1 LRRLVRAAV
10 ALLFLI
16 AGVAVVLAAGGAVPA
31 SGQNGPCLGTTA
43 ASQVTPIAGAPRL
56 RFGINPAGTA
66 GALGP
71 PVPAVPNSPGKTR
84 QALAELA
91 PTGGPFYVRLN
102 RFFWSLGP
110 PGIRHFMKLTRRYAR
125 QGYLVEL
132 QLRYHPRPEQEGNV
146 DAWVRFVRRVVR
158 KFGRVPAVRAIQV
171 TNEVNFFPIA
181 PDASDSYYAGAREA
195 LVRGVIAAKSEAV
208 RRGYDQ
214 LRVGFNWA
222 YRTDPD
228 REQSFWTEIAALGGK
243 PFVESLD
250 WVGLDAYPGTIFPS
264 AEAPG
269 GYRDGMVNAM
279 SVLRQCYMPLAGI
292 PPSVSIHVEENGY
305 PTLEPARSYDQQ
317 AAAMA
322 EMVGAVDEFRGNYGV
337 TDYRWFDLRDHLSSS
352 ANFQY
357 QYGLLRDDYTPK
369 PAFSLYHDL
378 VTKRGRQRLGS
389 WR

>member
-1 LRRLVRAAV
+1 VSVRVA
-10 ALLFLI
+10 ALLASI
-16 AGVAVVLAAGGAVPA
+16 CIGICLAAGPGSPA
-31 SGQNGPCLGTTA
+31 QARAQAGPCLGA
-43 ASQVTPIAGAPRL
+43 SEASQVTPVTGAPRL

-84 QALAELA
+84 AALDELA
-91 PTGGPFYVRLN
+91 PADGHFYVRLN

-110 PGIRHFMKLTRRYAR
+110 AGIRHFMKLTERYAR
-125 QGYLVEL
+125 QGFEVEL

-158 KFGRVPAVRAIQV
+158 KFGRIDAVRAIQV

-195 LVRGVIAAKSEAV
+195 LVRGVIAAKAEAE

-214 LRVGFNWA
+214 LRIGFNWA
-222 YRTDPD
+222 YRTDPAS
-228 REQSFWTEIAALGGK
+228 EQGFWSEIGALGGAQ
-243 PFVESLD
+243 FVNALD
-250 WVGLDAYPGTIFPS
+250 WVGLDAYPGTIFPP
-264 AEAPG
+264 AETPG
-269 GYRDGMVNAM
+269 GYADGMVNAM
-279 SVLRQCYMPLAGI
+279 SVLRECYLPLAGI
-292 PPSVSIHVEENGY
+292 PPSVPIHVEENGY

-317 AAAMA
+317 AAAMD
-322 EMVGAVDEFRGNYGV
+322 EMVHAVDEFRGNYNV

-352 ANFQY
+352 ANFQH

-369 PAFSLYHDL
+369 PAFSLYRNLIADL
-378 VTKRGRQRLGS
+378 GR
-389 WR
+389 

>member
-1 LRRLVRAAV
+1 VRAGV
-10 ALLFLI
+10 ALLALI
-16 AGVAVVLAAGGAVPA
+16 AVVAAGRAA
-31 SGQNGPCLGTTA
+31 LANGQAGPCLGA
-43 ASQVTPIAGAPRL
+43 SDASQVMPVAGAPRL

-66 GALGP
+66 GAIGP
-71 PVPAVPNSPGKTR
+71 AAPAVPNSPGKTR
-84 QALAELA
+84 KALAELA
-91 PTGGPFYVRLN
+91 PADGHFYVRLN

-110 PGIRHFMKLTRRYAR
+110 PGIRHFMKLTQRYAR

-146 DAWVRFVRRVVR
+146 DAWVRFVRRVVD
-158 KFGRVPAVRAIQV
+158 KFGRIPAVRAIQV

-195 LVRGVIAAKSEAV
+195 LVRGVIAAKAAAV
-208 RRGYDQ
+208 HRGYDQ
-214 LRVGFNWA
+214 LRIGFNWA
-222 YRTDPD
+222 FRTDPD
-228 REQSFWTEIAALGGK
+228 REQAFWTEIGALGGSA
-243 PFVESLD
+243 FVDALD
-250 WVGLDAYPGTIFPS
+250 WVGLDAYPGTIFPPV
-264 AEAPG
+264 EAPG

-279 SVLRQCYMPLAGI
+279 SALRECYLPLAGI
-292 PPSVSIHVEENGY
+292 PPSVPMHVEENGY

-352 ANFQY
+352 TNFQH

-369 PAFSLYHDL
+369 PAFALYHDL
-378 VTKRGRQRLGS
+378 VTNLGRQRIGS
-389 WR
+389 RR